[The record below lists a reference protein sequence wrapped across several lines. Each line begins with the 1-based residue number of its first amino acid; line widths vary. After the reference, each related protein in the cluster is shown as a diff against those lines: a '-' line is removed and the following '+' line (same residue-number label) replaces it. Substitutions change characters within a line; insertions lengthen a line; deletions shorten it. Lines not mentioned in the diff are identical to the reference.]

1 MIFSCEYKWNQ
12 NNRGLEATH
21 RRGSKAE
28 HRLWHLADCRL
39 TLRCRGMAS
48 SASAPE
54 SSRQSLV
61 RRSSS
66 GFPPILLDD
75 DKIAG
80 ADEQSIAGL
89 DMPKMLML
97 GSCMYTVLNCIT
109 YPLAVVKTRLQ
120 ASVVRMSPSEAAA
133 EIMCTTGFRGFY
145 AGLLPVLV
153 GALPARAG
161 YIVALEGTRPHAL
174 RLAEQSGLK
183 SPAAAAV
190 SNGVAGFS
198 AVLASQIIYCPCD
211 VVTQRMMVAGVGG
224 AGATAA
230 DASFSAVV
238 SSIFATQG
246 LGGFYRG
253 IGVTP
258 VASSGLLGGSV
269 LWWGAYLTLTLTLT

>member
-1 MIFSCEYKWNQ
+1 
-12 NNRGLEATH
+12 
-21 RRGSKAE
+21 
-28 HRLWHLADCRL
+28 
-39 TLRCRGMAS
+39 MAS